1 MRLIQ
6 SGVGSVRES
15 SPAEG
20 NNHMRRLLI
29 TLFTRSDG
37 QDLIEYALLAGLISL
52 MAVTAVLNV
61 GGGVNGVWGGVDTQM
76 QAVPSP

>member
-1 MRLIQ
+1 
-6 SGVGSVRES
+6 
-15 SPAEG
+15 
-20 NNHMRRLLI
+20 MRRLLI

>member
-1 MRLIQ
+1 
-6 SGVGSVRES
+6 
-15 SPAEG
+15 
-20 NNHMRRLLI
+20 MRRLLI
-29 TLFTRSDG
+29 TFFSGSDG

>member
-1 MRLIQ
+1 
-6 SGVGSVRES
+6 
-15 SPAEG
+15 
-20 NNHMRRLLI
+20 MRRLLI

-37 QDLIEYALLAGLISL
+37 QDLIKYALLAGLISL

>member
-1 MRLIQ
+1 
-6 SGVGSVRES
+6 
-15 SPAEG
+15 
-20 NNHMRRLLI
+20 MRRLLI
-29 TLFTRSDG
+29 ALFTDTDG

-61 GGGVNGVWGGVDTQM
+61 GGGVNNVWGDVDTQM

>member
-1 MRLIQ
+1 
-6 SGVGSVRES
+6 
-15 SPAEG
+15 
-20 NNHMRRLLI
+20 MRRLLI
-29 TLFTRSDG
+29 TLFTGSDG